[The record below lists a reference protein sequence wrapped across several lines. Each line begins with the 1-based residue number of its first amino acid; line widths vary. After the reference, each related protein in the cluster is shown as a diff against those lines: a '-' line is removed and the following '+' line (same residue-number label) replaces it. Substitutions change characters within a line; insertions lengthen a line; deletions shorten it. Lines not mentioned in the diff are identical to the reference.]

1 MRSPPLCWTDSRP
14 FRYRVDILG
23 GLRSSLYAA
32 FSKSWFE
39 IESQKNSN
47 LYAQGV
53 LEQIGCSM
61 EVKMVTGKRE
71 LLVANTAVLK
81 EEADKERK
89 KFIVKSLVYVGINL
103 LMCAAALVAAK

>member
-1 MRSPPLCWTDSRP
+1 
-14 FRYRVDILG
+14 
-23 GLRSSLYAA
+23 
-32 FSKSWFE
+32 
-39 IESQKNSN
+39 
-47 LYAQGV
+47 
-53 LEQIGCSM
+53 
-61 EVKMVTGKRE
+61 MVTGKRE